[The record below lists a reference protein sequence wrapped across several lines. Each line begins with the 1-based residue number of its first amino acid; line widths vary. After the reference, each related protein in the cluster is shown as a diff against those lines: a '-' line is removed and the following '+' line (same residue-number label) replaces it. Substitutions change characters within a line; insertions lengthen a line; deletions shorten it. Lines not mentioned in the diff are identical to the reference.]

1 MNSLRILI
9 IISLIADNNK
19 DFLTLTSTYIQH
31 LLRLKSWTKQLSTVS
46 KILKAWYSKCD
57 FLYLSFPN
65 MSTTHFSSQLCL
77 IKGHRFLKKY
87 YKFFLSLLT
96 PQKRWNYFYSALKK
110 STFFKSL
117 NYRSPS
123 KITRHVCWL
132 GYTGY
137 QSPHRVNSII
147 TCAFLTNRKVWNKV
161 PFESSNSHGLS
172 ISRST
177 SILHPKLTLF

>member
-77 IKGHRFLKKY
+77 MKGHLEKIIQIFPLAAYTSKALEYFIQLWKRALFSNHLTIDHRAKSPAM
-87 YKFFLSLLT
+87 FVGWAILVTSLPT
-96 PQKRWNYFYSALKK
+96 EWI
-110 STFFKSL
+110 
-117 NYRSPS
+117 PS
-123 KITRHVCWL
+123 SR
-132 GYTGY
+132 
-137 QSPHRVNSII
+137 
-147 TCAFLTNRKVWNKV
+147 A
-161 PFESSNSHGLS
+161 PF
-172 ISRST
+172 
-177 SILHPKLTLF
+177 

>member
-1 MNSLRILI
+1 MNSQEFSIIPKILKSLLTWEHWLIFRKNNKCSKVMNSLRILI

-96 PQKRWNYFYSALKK
+96 PQKRWNILFS
-110 STFFKSL
+110 SENECFFQ
-117 NYRSPS
+117 
-123 KITRHVCWL
+123 IT
-132 GYTGY
+132 
-137 QSPHRVNSII
+137 
-147 TCAFLTNRKVWNKV
+147 
-161 PFESSNSHGLS
+161 
-172 ISRST
+172 
-177 SILHPKLTLF
+177 KL